1 MQKYLAFLLGRFR
14 KAEEPKPGCRIE
26 KKLVVKRPRAY
37 VIRIPGGFLGM
48 SPKNCGGFQ
57 TVVMAENCNKAWDVA
72 AETEEWEVLLFK
84 VSTVMVFPSNPL

>member
-1 MQKYLAFLLGRFR
+1 
-14 KAEEPKPGCRIE
+14 
-26 KKLVVKRPRAY
+26 
-37 VIRIPGGFLGM
+37 M
-48 SPKNCGGFQ
+48 SSKNCGGFQ